1 MNTMQYLGYAARIDV
16 DAEDRIF
23 VGHLAGINDIVGFHA
38 DTIEGLEAAFQETV
52 DDYVET
58 CGKLGKAG
66 AGLLR

>member
-1 MNTMQYLGYAARIDV
+1 MNTMQYLGYAARIDF

-23 VGHLAGINDIVGFHA
+23 VGQRACINDSGGAHA
-38 DTIEGLEAAFQETV
+38 DTVEGLEAAFQETV